1 MDDISAHEDAPRIL
15 VCRGVD
21 CAGLGSAA
29 TLLELEELCAHAR
42 DAATGDDPLGALT
55 VCATSCTNLCAFAP
69 TVSTAGR
76 AGCESYKQ
84 VDSARRC
91 ADVLGAV
98 TDRLGPGSAGS
109 RATPPADGPMQWRAA
124 GMRFRALKLIG
135 RGDRAGHALLEKAIA
150 AEKSAAGGCP
160 RRLARAAAREAK
172 LMQTGCLQSAPP
184 RKS

>member
-1 MDDISAHEDAPRIL
+1 MGAAAAQRKQKAN
-15 VCRGVD
+15 
-21 CAGLGSAA
+21 AG
-29 TLLELEELCAHAR
+29 
-42 DAATGDDPLGALT
+42 PL
-55 VCATSCTNLCAFAP
+55 
-69 TVSTAGR
+69 
-76 AGCESYKQ
+76 
-84 VDSARRC
+84 
-91 ADVLGAV
+91 
-98 TDRLGPGSAGS
+98 

-172 LMQTGCLQSAPP
+172 LMQTGCLQSAPVP